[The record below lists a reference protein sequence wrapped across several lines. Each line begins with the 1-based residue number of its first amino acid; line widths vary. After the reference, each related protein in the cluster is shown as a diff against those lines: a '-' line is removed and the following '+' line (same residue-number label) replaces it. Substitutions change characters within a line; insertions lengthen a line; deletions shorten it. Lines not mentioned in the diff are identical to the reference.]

1 MQGCAPQR
9 ASRRAVH
16 HGTYNI
22 VPKCD
27 SSTRTRAARR
37 IGEGFK
43 ILIRNTVNHVTLL
56 RKCCSTE
63 PVAQFGGLGTQSD
76 TDDLSTTIH
85 VCENVRCSGPAPM
98 ESNEVVTAA
107 VVQDLGLTSSRL
119 TRIRHVALWKTGT
132 FMAPLGHKLCK
143 GETVYS
149 GDKSSKLDFSLV
161 RCLLFYYSSYPS
173 LGPKHLS

>member
-1 MQGCAPQR
+1 M
-9 ASRRAVH
+9 
-16 HGTYNI
+16 
-22 VPKCD
+22 
-27 SSTRTRAARR
+27 
-37 IGEGFK
+37 
-43 ILIRNTVNHVTLL
+43 NHVTLL

-119 TRIRHVALWKTGT
+119 TKNQACCTVENRHFYGAFRAQVMQRGNCV
-132 FMAPLGHKLCK
+132 LG
-143 GETVYS
+143 
-149 GDKSSKLDFSLV
+149 
-161 RCLLFYYSSYPS
+161 
-173 LGPKHLS
+173 